1 MPSYAGLLGPMGSK
15 HAMLKSKFNAENFIH
30 RLSWSI
36 PSGFSA
42 VLVMI
47 SGNSV
52 SICNRSHAR
61 RVNSAKITIS

>member
-1 MPSYAGLLGPMGSK
+1 
-15 HAMLKSKFNAENFIH
+15 MLKSKFNAENFIH